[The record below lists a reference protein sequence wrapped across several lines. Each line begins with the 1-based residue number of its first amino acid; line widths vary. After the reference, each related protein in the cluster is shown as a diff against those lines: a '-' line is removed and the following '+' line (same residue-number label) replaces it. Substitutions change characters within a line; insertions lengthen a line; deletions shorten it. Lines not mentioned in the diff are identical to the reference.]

1 MSHSDTKGSEQMYH
15 EKANNIVNMKDKIQ
29 KAFEESIHVKEKF
42 VEKENIDKIIEV
54 AKAIAKAFNDG
65 KKLILFGNGGSAT
78 DASHIAA
85 EFINRFKKDRPGL
98 PAIALNT
105 DIAVITSIANDY
117 DFSEVFAKQLKSLA
131 DEGDIVI
138 AISTSGN
145 SPNVLKAMDVAKKK
159 SLTTVAFTG
168 LKGERLTSKATYTF
182 IVPSDNTP
190 RIQETHITLGHVLC
204 QMVEEIL
211 FEAPRKK

>member
-1 MSHSDTKGSEQMYH
+1 MK
-15 EKANNIVNMKDKIQ
+15 EKILKI
-29 KAFEESIHVKEKF
+29 FEESISVKEKF
-42 VEKENIDKIIEV
+42 IKENLETVIEV
-54 AKAIAKAFNDG
+54 SKAIADAFNDG
-65 KKLILFGNGGSAT
+65 KKVILFGNGGSAS

-85 EFINRFKKDRPGL
+85 EFVNRFKKERPSL

-105 DIAVITSIANDY
+105 DMAVITSIANDY
-117 DFSEVFAKQLKSLA
+117 DYSEIFSKQLKSLG

-138 AISTSGN
+138 AISTSGG
-145 SPNVLKAMDVAKKK
+145 SPNVLKAMDAAKKK
-159 SLTTVAFTG
+159 KMKTIALTGT
-168 LKGERLTSKATYTF
+168 KGEKFASKATYAF

-190 RIQETHITLGHVLC
+190 RVQETHITLGHALC